1 MDGIL
6 RAYPDPASRA
16 VERAFPLHRAGLH
29 SLSDESLAAHLDFAT
44 VLFDLGQKTV
54 VRLSKDLGLK
64 GGGNVLPCEAE
75 VLRIVASKPGIRAP
89 RVHRSFQ
96 VADDTR
102 YFCTMEYTVVDYINV
117 RSTSR

>member
-1 MDGIL
+1 MDGTL
-6 RAYPDPASRA
+6 RPYTDPASRA
-16 VERAFPLHRAGLH
+16 VDRAFPLHRAGLN
-29 SLSDESLAAHLDFAT
+29 SLSDESLATHLNSAA
-44 VLFDLGQKTV
+44 VLYDLGQTTV

-96 VADDTR
+96 VADDKR
-102 YFCTMEYTVVDYINV
+102 HSGTMDYIVMDYINI